1 MTERRSGR
9 SGRSDRRA
17 EQPSDSQA
25 VKPAEN
31 LEPLPSEKRAEQR
44 KHFREQLEHLDATV
58 VEVFRYMSED
68 LALVTQALLKN
79 DAGALKI
86 VSERDNVID
95 DLYHDI
101 ESLVENVL
109 VLQQPVA
116 DDFRLVISALRV
128 VPELE
133 RSHDLVEHIAQHA
146 THQLGDELS
155 PRGRA
160 LVQRMGEVGV
170 GMWDEATNAWLKRD
184 RHAVD
189 DLEDRDDD
197 MDRLHS
203 ALMAELASGT
213 MSLPEAMDMTLVAR
227 YYERLGDHAVNIA
240 KRAAFVAGLE
250 KTIY

>member
-1 MTERRSGR
+1 MTQQRSERQSEET
-9 SGRSDRRA
+9 SED
-17 EQPSDSQA
+17 QD
-25 VKPAEN
+25 
-31 LEPLPSEKRAEQR
+31 LLPSEKRAEQR

-58 VEVFRYMSED
+58 MEVFRYMAED

-79 DAGALKI
+79 DSEALKV
-86 VSERDNVID
+86 VSERDVVID
-95 DLYHDI
+95 DLYHEI

-109 VLQQPVA
+109 VLQAPVA

-133 RSHDLVEHIAQHA
+133 RSHDLVEHIAEHA

-160 LVQRMGEVGV
+160 LVQRMGEVAV
-170 GMWDEATNAWLKRD
+170 GMWDEATAAWQKRD
-184 RHAVD
+184 RNAVE
-189 DLEDRDDD
+189 DLQDRDDD

-240 KRAAFVAGLE
+240 KRAAFVAGLDR
-250 KTIY
+250 TIY